1 MQANGIMQ
9 NSKPFISSMFEIFN
23 SHHFVIYLGQSLKSK
38 RAWIQYLSG
47 AFMAVWL
54 KPLWT
59 LIFIV
64 FILLLFWSWDSLENS
79 LRSWNHG
86 VRKEKLLLFMIQLK
100 YNFANNY
107 ELNGFY
113 HSKIRPYWPLLY
125 QNSVSMKCGNFSL
138 QYGYGTRSIYFW
150 LALII

>member
-1 MQANGIMQ
+1 MVSCKIQ
-9 NSKPFISSMFEIFN
+9 NLLYKFEIFN
-23 SHHFVIYLGQSLKSK
+23 SHYFVVYLGQSLKSK

-113 HSKIRPYWPLLY
+113 HSKIRPYLAFAVPKFGIVWNAAIFLSSTDMVHG
-125 QNSVSMKCGNFSL
+125 QSTFD
-138 QYGYGTRSIYFW
+138 W
-150 LALII
+150 LW